1 VSPRGQRQASRNA
14 GVEARVSRRSTPVA
28 PHLADPVLALQRSA
42 GNAAVTDLV
51 TRRGARGIHR
61 APLPDKDNEAIVA
74 RLHEAMAGWG
84 TDEEAIFVSLQKL
97 NKDAAA
103 IAKVKELY
111 KKTYSSELEGDI
123 RDEMS
128 GTELALAC
136 ELLGVGGKA
145 VGATPGNDAEIL
157 AVAKRLHSAMDQWGT
172 DEEAIY
178 AALIPFNRDPA
189 KLEKLKKAYTDEFKG
204 GLTGKGL
211 EADIRDEMSSDELAY
226 ALYLMNAPPLRTAGA
241 SAVPNKPGTEDHAGK
256 VAGGDVSVHT
266 DVDYDPSEG
275 GATRK
280 GGFSVGYEGG
290 LAADTG
296 WVQFIWAEIVS
307 TGADGTDTQ
316 LGLKGLPASNG
327 TMDLTTDPDSPNY
340 KVDSSTKDS
349 PFYEDGGRNIRTA
362 TGTTLYDRPM
372 EFSAEIKA
380 QFDAGATKVVERDHF
395 DQYLVQDYKTVYH
408 TSVVVEWTYTSKTS
422 STKKSKGG
430 GRGKITAMPSEPRKQ
445 LIAEYPK
452 FDYIQ

>member
-1 VSPRGQRQASRNA
+1 
-14 GVEARVSRRSTPVA
+14 
-28 PHLADPVLALQRSA
+28 VLALQRSA

-111 KKTYSSELEGDI
+111 KKTASSELEGDI

-157 AVAKRLHSAMDQWGT
+157 AVVKRLHSAMDQWGT

-189 KLEKLKKAYTDEFKG
+189 KVEKLKKAYTDEFKG

-226 ALYLMNAPPLRTAGA
+226 ALYLMNAPPPRTAGA

-275 GATRK
+275 GATRA
-280 GGFSVGYEGG
+280 GSRSATR
-290 LAADTG
+290 AAWPPIRAG
-296 WVQFIWAEIVS
+296 S
-307 TGADGTDTQ
+307 SSSGPRSSR
-316 LGLKGLPASNG
+316 PAP
-327 TMDLTTDPDSPNY
+327 TARTR
-340 KVDSSTKDS
+340 SS
-349 PFYEDGGRNIRTA
+349 A
-362 TGTTLYDRPM
+362 
-372 EFSAEIKA
+372 
-380 QFDAGATKVVERDHF
+380 
-395 DQYLVQDYKTVYH
+395 
-408 TSVVVEWTYTSKTS
+408 
-422 STKKSKGG
+422 
-430 GRGKITAMPSEPRKQ
+430 
-445 LIAEYPK
+445 
-452 FDYIQ
+452 

>member
-1 VSPRGQRQASRNA
+1 
-14 GVEARVSRRSTPVA
+14 
-28 PHLADPVLALQRSA
+28 VLALQRSA

-111 KKTYSSELEGDI
+111 KKTASSELEGDI

-157 AVAKRLHSAMDQWGT
+157 AVVKRLHSAMDQWGT

-189 KLEKLKKAYTDEFKG
+189 KVEKLKKAYTDEFKG
-204 GLTGKGL
+204 GLTGKGPRGGHPR
-211 EADIRDEMSSDELAY
+211 RDELRRARLRPLPDERSPAAHRRCQRRAEQAGHRGPRRQGRRRRRLGAHRRR
-226 ALYLMNAPPLRTAGA
+226 LRP
-241 SAVPNKPGTEDHAGK
+241 V
-256 VAGGDVSVHT
+256 GGRRH
-266 DVDYDPSEG
+266 
-275 GATRK
+275 K

-340 KVDSSTKDS
+340 EVDSSTKDS

-430 GRGKITAMPSEPRKQ
+430 GTGKITAMPSEPRKQ